1 MHELIEK
8 MYTLTTQYMEL
19 ETDNLANAGEFSRLR
34 WEIEELAMQICIT
47 NTDLSEDDLIEFLDE
62 HHVNAQMIEDY
73 IIHLL

>member
-19 ETDNLANAGEFSRLR
+19 ATDNLANAGEFSRLR

-47 NTDLSEDDLIEFLDE
+47 NTDLDEDDLIEFLDE
-62 HHVNAQMIEDY
+62 HHVKEE
-73 IIHLL
+73 

>member
-1 MHELIEK
+1 MYELIEK

-19 ETDNLANAGEFSRLR
+19 ETDNLSNAGEFSRLR

-62 HHVNAQMIEDY
+62 HHVNA
-73 IIHLL
+73 

>member
-47 NTDLSEDDLIEFLDE
+47 NTDLSEDNLIEFLDE
-62 HHVNAQMIEDY
+62 HHVKEEM
-73 IIHLL
+73 

>member
-8 MYTLTTQYMEL
+8 MHDLTVQYMEL
-19 ETDNLANAGEFSRLR
+19 EDNLANAGEFSRLR

-62 HHVNAQMIEDY
+62 HHVKEASE
-73 IIHLL
+73 

>member
-34 WEIEELAMQICIT
+34 WEIEELAMRICIT
-47 NTDLSEDDLIEFLDE
+47 NTDLDEDDLIEFLDE
-62 HHVNAQMIEDY
+62 HHVKEVDDGK
-73 IIHLL
+73 